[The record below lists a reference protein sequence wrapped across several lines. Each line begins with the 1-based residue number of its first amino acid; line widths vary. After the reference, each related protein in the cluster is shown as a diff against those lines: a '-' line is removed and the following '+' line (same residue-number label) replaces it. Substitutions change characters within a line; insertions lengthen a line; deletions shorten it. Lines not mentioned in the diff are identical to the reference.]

1 MLDFIIVSSLFSW
14 MTHCVLL
21 HNVKTRLHNKGYRY
35 GKDPRS
41 LSERAASGVKEFV
54 KHTFPGYN
62 IFNSLRKIFNAEE
75 TKQQMERELI
85 ESGRVVKAVPRLIKL
100 NNGQYMTG
108 EELLRRQE
116 MLKNANNNQKQTA
129 YNAPRPVVVRT
140 TKPVAAKPV
149 TTRPVAKPVARQTM
163 VKPVVKTNTS
173 NNNKT
178 QFLEAERRILLNQFG
193 EQAYYGTT
201 EKNYTKRR

>member
-1 MLDFIIVSSLFSW
+1 MLDFIVVSALFSW

-35 GKDPRS
+35 TKDTRS
-41 LSERAASGVKEFV
+41 LSEKASSGAKEFV
-54 KHTFPGYN
+54 KHVFPGYN
-62 IFNSLRKIFNAEE
+62 IYNTLRKIFNAEK
-75 TKQQMERELI
+75 TKQEMERDLI
-85 ESGRVVKAVPRLIKL
+85 ESGRVAKTMPRLIKL

-116 MLKNANNNQKQTA
+116 MLKNTNQKQKV
-129 YNAPRPVVVRT
+129 NNVPRPVVVRT
-140 TKPVAAKPV
+140 TNPVAVKP
-149 TTRPVAKPVARQTM
+149 TTKPVARQTM
-163 VKPVVKTNTS
+163 VKPVVKNTT

-178 QFLEAERRILLNQFG
+178 QFMDAERRILLNQFG

>member
-54 KHTFPGYN
+54 KHTFPVYN

-85 ESGRVVKAVPRLIKL
+85 ESGRVVKTVPRLIKL

-116 MLKNANNNQKQTA
+116 MLKNANNQKQAT

-140 TKPVAAKPV
+140 TKPVTAKPV
-149 TTRPVAKPVARQTM
+149 TAKPATKPVVRQTM
-163 VKPVVKTNTS
+163 VKPVAKTNT

-193 EQAYYGTT
+193 EQAYYGTA
-201 EKNYTKRR
+201 EKSYTKRR

>member
-1 MLDFIIVSSLFSW
+1 
-14 MTHCVLL
+14 
-21 HNVKTRLHNKGYRY
+21 
-35 GKDPRS
+35 
-41 LSERAASGVKEFV
+41 
-54 KHTFPGYN
+54 
-62 IFNSLRKIFNAEE
+62 
-75 TKQQMERELI
+75 MERDLI
-85 ESGRVVKAVPRLIKL
+85 ESGRVAKTVPRLIKL

-116 MLKNANNNQKQTA
+116 MLKNTNQKQTVN
-129 YNAPRPVVVRT
+129 NAPRPVVVRT

-163 VKPVVKTNTS
+163 VKPVVKNTT

-178 QFLEAERRILLNQFG
+178 QLMDAERRILLNQFG

-201 EKNYTKRR
+201 EKGYQKRR